1 MIDIEFYMK
10 VYDLKKRLMNGEKM
24 PRAFLEEQFEAFRS
38 PEPVVYNIETTNACN
53 MRCEMCPRT
62 TMMTRPIETMQPELF
77 KSVIDQLKP
86 FSTEQLD
93 RWEKFVAENY
103 GIHKNDVSENHFFLY
118 VIPRVIVLHGYGDPL
133 LDKNMPQYVKWM
145 TERGLESYFSCNPA
159 NINMDRTIET
169 FENGLG
175 FVKYSIE
182 SVDDL
187 RHKEVRGKASNF
199 TNLTKTSSSS
209 WILKRNETT
218 KRPLSSP

>member
-38 PEPVVYNIETTNACN
+38 PDPVVYNIETTNACN

-62 TMMTRPIETMQPELF
+62 TMMTRPIETMSPELF
-77 KSVIDQLKP
+77 KRVIDQLKP
-86 FSTEQLD
+86 FSTEQLN
-93 RWEKFVAENY
+93 RWEKFVTENY
-103 GIHKNDVSENHFFLY
+103 GIHKNDMSENHFFLY

-159 NINMDRTIET
+159 NINMEPR
-169 FENGLG
+169 LKPLKMVW
-175 FVKYSIE
+175 VK
-182 SVDDL
+182 
-187 RHKEVRGKASNF
+187 
-199 TNLTKTSSSS
+199 
-209 WILKRNETT
+209 
-218 KRPLSSP
+218 